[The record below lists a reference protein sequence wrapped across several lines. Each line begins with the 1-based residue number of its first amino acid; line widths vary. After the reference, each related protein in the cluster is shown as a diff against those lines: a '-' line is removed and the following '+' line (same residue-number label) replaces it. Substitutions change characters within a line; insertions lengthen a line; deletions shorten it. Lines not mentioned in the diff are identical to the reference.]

1 MRWADLHTDF
11 IQAMVQTMYGFE
23 AKLVNRSDLLT
34 DAEMREFYTS
44 YCYL

>member
-1 MRWADLHTDF
+1 MNWAEMHTDF

-23 AKLVNRSDLLT
+23 AKLVNRPDSPT
-34 DAEMREFYTS
+34 NAEMQEFYES

>member
-1 MRWADLHTDF
+1 MYTDF

-23 AKLVNRSDLLT
+23 AKLVNRPDLLT
-34 DAEMREFYTS
+34 DTEMQEFYQS